1 VDGRTE
7 AGSSGLRHAAMPYRV
22 AGELAAGVAG
32 FVRAAARAG
41 DAVLIAAAT
50 ANLGFLRDRLRAADG
65 RVAWADISSVG
76 LNPARLTALLRQ
88 LAAEAP
94 GRLWCVHEPAWPARS
109 AEELREVFRHE
120 ALLNQ
125 ALAGAR
131 ASILCPYD
139 VRLGGAAISCAE
151 QTHPAVIRGSRR
163 EPSPSFTGS
172 IPAQCDRP
180 LGPPPADA
188 QVLAYRDDL
197 AGVRRFA
204 AARARR
210 AGLAPERAAD
220 LVSAVS
226 ELAANTLSHTTGPGT
241 LSVWRTGGEVVCQVQ
256 DAGQLT
262 DALAGTARR
271 DPAAPGGGR
280 GLWLMHQLCDL
291 AQIRTGPGGTT
302 IRLHMHLDPVRVSH

>member
-1 VDGRTE
+1 
-7 AGSSGLRHAAMPYRV
+7 MPYRA
-22 AGELAAGVAG
+22 AGELAAGVAR

-41 DAVLIAAAT
+41 DAVLIAAGP
-50 ANLGFLRDRLRAADG
+50 ANLGFLRDRLRAGDG
-65 RVAWADISSVG
+65 RVAWADISSAG
-76 LNPARLTALLRQ
+76 GNPARLTALLRQ
-88 LAAEAP
+88 LAGGAR

-125 ALAGAR
+125 ALAGAQ

-139 VRLGGAAISCAE
+139 MRLGGAAICWAE
-151 QTHPAVIRGSRR
+151 ETHPAVIRGSRR
-163 EPSPSFTGS
+163 EPSSSFTGS
-172 IPAQCDRP
+172 IPAQCDLP
-180 LGPPPADA
+180 LDPPPADA
-188 QVLAYRDDL
+188 QLLEYRDDL
-197 AGVRRFA
+197 AGVRRFT

-210 AGLAPERAAD
+210 AGLTPARAAD

-226 ELAANTLSHTTGPGT
+226 ELAANTLSHTTGKGT
-241 LSVWRTGGEVVCQVQ
+241 LSVWRTGGEVVCQVE
-256 DAGQLT
+256 DTGQIT

-280 GLWLMHQLCDL
+280 GLWLVHQLCDL

-302 IRLHMHLDPVRVSH
+302 IRVHMHLHQRPETAPSGSAQPGTRAR